1 MNEIFNHL
9 AETFSQ
15 IFSHP
20 MYLVVGAVF
29 LFFLVFI
36 ILFDFD

>member
-1 MNEIFNHL
+1 MNEIFNRL

-29 LFFLVFI
+29 ILFSFI